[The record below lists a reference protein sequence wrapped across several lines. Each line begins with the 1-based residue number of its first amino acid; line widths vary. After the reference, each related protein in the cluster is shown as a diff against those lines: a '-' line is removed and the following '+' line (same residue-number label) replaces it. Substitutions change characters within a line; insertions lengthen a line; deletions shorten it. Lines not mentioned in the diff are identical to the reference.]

1 MLKFKLET
9 EFRETEIGEIP
20 TEWKTSI
27 LGDQQ
32 KFSVIMGQSPPSQ
45 YYNQDGKG
53 MPFIQGKTEFRE
65 IYVSIITYTTKCAKI
80 APPYSVLITVR
91 APVGELNITK
101 GELCIGRGVAAV
113 LNRSGDPLQNKF
125 IYYTLKGLNEHLS
138 MLGERGTTYDSI
150 TKEDLDKLPFPY
162 PSTGEQSRI
171 ATVLSWFDD
180 LIENKKTQNEILEKI
195 AMAIYRSWFIEFES
209 FKNKGFIDSKL
220 GKMPRG
226 WAVKSVPD
234 LADIFLGGTPRRE
247 KSRYWNG
254 QIKWAAAKDVANTE
268 GIYVLDTAERI
279 TEEGLDNSNAKILSQ
294 DSLVITARGT
304 VGELRLLG
312 EGIAF
317 NQTCYGLVPK
327 DQKDAY
333 FLFLSLR
340 HITNEIKALSYGTVF
355 DTITIKT
362 FNDMNVV
369 VPPQPILEKFHSII
383 RPLFHKILL
392 NQKQVRI
399 LKEVRDVLLPLLVF
413 GKLRVEE
420 I

>member
-1 MLKFKLET
+1 MLKIR
-9 EFRETEIGEIP
+9 RETELEETDIGEIP
-20 TEWKTSI
+20 DDWEVRR
-27 LGDQQ
+27 LGDILEI
-32 KFSVIMGQSPPSQ
+32 K
-45 YYNQDGKG
+45 YGKG
-53 MPFIQGKTEFRE
+53 LTEKDRKSGGVPVFGSSGVVGYHVKALSKGPGLVIGRKGNIGSVYLSKSDFFPIDTVFYSE
-65 IYVSIITYTTKCAKI
+65 NIKNAGFLYYILTKINLEQLMSDSAV
-80 APPYSVLITVR
+80 P
-91 APVGELNITK
+91 GLNIHFL
-101 GELCIGRGVAAV
+101 ESVRI
-113 LNRSGDPLQNKF
+113 
-125 IYYTLKGLNEHLS
+125 
-138 MLGERGTTYDSI
+138 
-150 TKEDLDKLPFPY
+150 PY
-162 PSTGEQSRI
+162 PQLHEQSRI

-180 LIENKKTQNEILEKI
+180 LIQNKKTQNEILEKT
-195 AMAIYRSWFIEFES
+195 AMAICRSWFIEFES
-209 FKNKGFIDSKL
+209 FKNNGFIDSKL
-220 GKMPRG
+220 GKIPRG
-226 WAVKSVPD
+226 WAVKSVHD

-254 QIKWAAAKDVANTE
+254 QIRWAAAKDVANTE

-279 TEEGLDNSNAKILSQ
+279 TEEGLNNSNAKILSQ

-340 HITNEIKALSYGTVF
+340 HIINEIKALSYGTVF

-362 FNDMNVV
+362 FNDMKVL